1 MSVNYCGCGMKLE
14 IGWFQYGKP
23 VWLCE
28 YCDAE
33 EED

>member
-1 MSVNYCGCGMKLE
+1 MSVNYCGCGMILE
-14 IGWFQYGKP
+14 IAFFHHGDP